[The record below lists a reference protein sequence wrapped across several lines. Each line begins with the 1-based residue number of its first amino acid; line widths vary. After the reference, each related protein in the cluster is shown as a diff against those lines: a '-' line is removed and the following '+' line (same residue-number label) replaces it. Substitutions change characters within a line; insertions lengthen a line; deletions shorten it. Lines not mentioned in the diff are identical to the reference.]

1 MKKDIENREDII
13 KFVNVFY
20 NKIKKNKIL
29 GYIFDDII
37 KINWEEHLP
46 IMYSFWASILLG
58 EKSFRGNPM
67 KKHIE
72 LSEIAPMT
80 EKEFSEWIRLF
91 FNTIDEL
98 FEGNIA
104 NEAKNRAQN
113 IARLMLSNIERRQ

>member
-72 LSEIAPMT
+72 LSEITPMT